1 MATEALDQSVVLE
14 KFKEK
19 LLGRYY
25 LVKGPKLDRNILVE
39 DISLLPP
46 LELDQID
53 TTIAR
58 MEV

>member
-46 LELDQID
+46 LELDQMD
-53 TTIAR
+53 TIIAQ